1 MIWWDSIRTD
11 EGGETV
17 FNQSTQDWV
26 RALAIRLIKPLTR
39 TSVSP
44 NLITTI
50 GLAFCLAV
58 AALAAGGYLRL
69 AGLVLAISC
78 ITDVADG
85 ALARARN
92 VASDYGAFYDSMLD
106 RIGEAVIGA
115 GILVYYVNQGHAME
129 GALLTYLSV
138 CGALMVSYARARA
151 EGLGMEC
158 AIGFMARPERI
169 VVTCAGLVF
178 SGLGLWVL
186 TASLWILLVTTFL
199 TTGQRM
205 LYIYNLTH
213 PRPEERR
220 PRLVRRRRI
229 AS

>member
-1 MIWWDSIRTD
+1 M
-11 EGGETV
+11 
-17 FNQSTQDWV
+17 FNQGTQDWA
-26 RALAIRLIKPLTR
+26 RALALRLIRPLAR
-39 TSVSP
+39 SP
-44 NLITTI
+44 ISANQITTV

-58 AALAAGGYLRL
+58 ALLAAGGHLRL

-85 ALARARN
+85 ALARVRN
-92 VASDYGAFYDSMLD
+92 EASDYGAFYDSMLD

-115 GILVYYVNQGHAME
+115 GILVYYVNEGHAME
-129 GALLTYLSV
+129 GSLLIYLSV

-169 VVTCAGLVF
+169 VVTAAGLVF

-186 TASLWILLVTTFL
+186 TASLWILLVTTLL
-199 TTGQRM
+199 TTGQRI

-220 PRLVRRRRI
+220 PRLLRKRRI